1 MFEGLLSPWHL
12 LIVLVVVF
20 VVIGPRK
27 LTSMV
32 RGTAESVQRLVD
44 PDESPE
50 APQSSAEVDVPTK
63 LSYRIGRRF
72 RRHRK

>member
-1 MFEGLLSPWHL
+1 MFSPWHL
-12 LIVLVVVF
+12 LIVLVVMF

-44 PDESPE
+44 PDEQSPE
-50 APQSSAEVDVPTK
+50 APLSSAESDEPTE
-63 LSYRIGRRF
+63 LSYRLGRRLRWH
-72 RRHRK
+72 RR